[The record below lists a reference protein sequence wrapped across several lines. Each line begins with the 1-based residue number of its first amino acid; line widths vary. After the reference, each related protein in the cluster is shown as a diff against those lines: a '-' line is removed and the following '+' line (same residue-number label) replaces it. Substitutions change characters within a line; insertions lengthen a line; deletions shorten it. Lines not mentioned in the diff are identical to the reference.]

1 MIKQHITKKQWDEL
15 SIKKLQSLKE
25 FWKDKDI
32 DKFNNIYR
40 EQNDYDEP
48 EVVVELPE
56 MNIGQMI
63 EFLGDD
69 LMDMS
74 NELGNWW
81 ITHDDKLIHTEKL
94 ELVDA
99 LWAAVKYKL
108 KNL

>member
-1 MIKQHITKKQWDEL
+1 MKKEITDKQHREL
-15 SIKKLQSLKE
+15 LDLGYAGGNRIADL
-25 FWKDKDI
+25 
-32 DKFNNIYR
+32 
-40 EQNDYDEP
+40 
-48 EVVVELPE
+48 
-56 MNIGQMI
+56 I